1 MCDSGRAWLIADGE
15 RADGERYELS
25 SSYVDVEAA
34 RKRIAQA
41 VFRCEVEQLHLA
53 DGRRVLVN
61 CGWSGWCNSRGNR
74 AAGQGHMG
82 QVYLDRALDVA
93 RSAGG

>member
-1 MCDSGRAWLIADGE
+1 MPTRQLHAISTAYGDIETE
-15 RADGERYELS
+15 RR
-25 SSYVDVEAA
+25 
-34 RKRIAQA
+34 RIAQK

-61 CGWSGWCNSRGNR
+61 RGRSGWCNSRGNR